1 MGLKRFT
8 QWLEHRWVNP
18 AYVGWI
24 LLGLAL
30 FFFAAATNTLAGWLY
45 VISGVMLAL
54 LLIAAV
60 LPPRNLQGL
69 VVTRSPIAAVT
80 AGTPLDI
87 ELRVRNAQRQ
97 SKGLFQ
103 IIDPVPSRL
112 GAVAVHALGALPP
125 GQSHTWRYAVPTT
138 RRGVYRWSTIDLRTA
153 APLGLFWCRRTMPA
167 AATAVVYPQ
176 VLPLKRC
183 PLLDTIGQRQGQH
196 WRYSPLA
203 KADTQG
209 VTRSLRPY
217 RWGDPTRLIHWRTSA
232 RYGELRVRELESIT
246 TSREILI
253 ALNTTARWN
262 EESFEQA
269 VVAAASLYT
278 YALKQ
283 GFAAALWVPQADTL
297 RDPARVM
304 HALAE
309 VNPEAGRDSRSVKFV
324 ASQKREPTWNEDL
337 SQNRAVSL
345 PQVATILL
353 TSAGG
358 QSIALAAGSRQLV
371 WSNGDRNAS
380 STDMLSTLQID
391 PSLPLE
397 PQLQANLAR

>member
-1 MGLKRFT
+1 LKRFT

-69 VVTRSPIAAVT
+69 LVTRSPIAPVT
-80 AGTPLDI
+80 AGAPLDI
-87 ELRVRNAQRQ
+87 ELRVRNPQRQ

-103 IIDPVPSRL
+103 VIDPMPSRL
-112 GAVAVHALGALPP
+112 GAVAVHAVGALPP
-125 GQSHTWRYAVPTT
+125 GQSYTWRYPVPTT
-138 RRGVYRWSTIDLRTA
+138 RRGIYRWPTVDLRTA
-153 APLGLFWCRRTMPA
+153 APLGLFWCRRTMSAP
-167 AATAVVYPQ
+167 ATAVIYPQ

-183 PLLDTIGQRQGQH
+183 PILDTIGQRQGQH

-246 TSREILI
+246 TSREVLI
-253 ALNTTARWN
+253 ALNTSARWS
-262 EESFEQA
+262 EENFEQA

-278 YALKQ
+278 YALNQ

-297 RDPARVM
+297 RDSARVM

-309 VNPEAGRDSRSVKFV
+309 VNPDPGPARNVKPAAF
-324 ASQKREPTWNEDL
+324 QKRELTWKED
-337 SQNRAVSL
+337 SGQNRPLSL
-345 PQVATILL
+345 PQVATIWL
-353 TSAGG
+353 TAAGAPTV
-358 QSIALAAGSRQLV
+358 ALAAGSRQLV
-371 WSNGDRNAS
+371 WGNGDRSNTSADTP
-380 STDMLSTLQID
+380 STFQMD
-391 PSLPLE
+391 PNFPLE
-397 PQLQANLAR
+397 PQLQANLANR

>member
-1 MGLKRFT
+1 MPAIRTSRETGLKGFT

-69 VVTRSPIAAVT
+69 AVTRSPIAPVT
-80 AGTPLDI
+80 AGVPLEI
-87 ELRVRNAQRQ
+87 EVQVRNTQRQ

-112 GAVAVHALGALPP
+112 GAVASHSVGTLPP
-125 GQSHTWRYAVPTT
+125 GRSHSWRYSVSAP
-138 RRGVYRWSTIDLRTA
+138 RRGVYRWPTVDLRTA

-167 AATAVVYPQ
+167 PATAVIYPQ

-183 PLLDTIGQRQGQH
+183 PLLDTVGQRQGQH

-203 KADTQG
+203 KSDTQG

-246 TSREILI
+246 ASREVLI
-253 ALNTTARWN
+253 ALNTTARWS

-283 GFAAALWVPQADTL
+283 GFSAALWLPQADTL
-297 RDPARVM
+297 RDSTRVM

-309 VNPEAGRDSRSVKFV
+309 VNPELSHDSRSLRRS
-324 ASQKREPTWNEDL
+324 AQNEYPL
-337 SQNRAVSL
+337 PNRGVSL
-345 PQVATILL
+345 PQVPTIWL
-353 TSAGG
+353 TAAAA
-358 QSIALAAGSRQLV
+358 QPVALAADSRQLI
-371 WSNGDRNAS
+371 WDSNNAIS
-380 STDMLSTLQID
+380 LDAVGTVQVDS
-391 PSLPLE
+391 SLPLE
-397 PQLQANLAR
+397 PQLQANL